1 MQSLFV
7 SPRLIHSSY
16 NGQHEFQKY
25 TKFTNNPIQKWATDL
40 SRYFSKDTQTANK
53 QMKRCSTL
61 LLIRETQIKTT
72 MGYYFTP
79 TRMAVI
85 F

>member
-1 MQSLFV
+1 MFLLDRYTPATMANMTV
-7 SPRLIHSSY
+7 SKAYKIYKQPNSKM
-16 NGQHEFQKY
+16 G
-25 TKFTNNPIQKWATDL
+25 NNL
-40 SRYFSKDTQTANK
+40 SRYFSKDTQIANK

-61 LLIRETQIKTT
+61 LVIREMQIKTT

-79 TRMAVI
+79 TRMAVV